1 MIMMMMML
9 MMIMMMM
16 VPSSTCLKVSMSL
29 ALRIARRDSCCGITS
44 LLLPDNGIVNM
55 NHDTTTTTTDD
66 DDDDDDIT

>member
-1 MIMMMMML
+1 MMMMML
-9 MMIMMMM
+9 ILIMMM

-55 NHDTTTTTTDD
+55 NHDTTDTTDD
-66 DDDDDDIT
+66 DEIT

>member
-1 MIMMMMML
+1 
-9 MMIMMMM
+9 MMIMLILIMMM

-44 LLLPDNGIVNM
+44 LLLPDNDIVNM
-55 NHDTTTTTTDD
+55 NHDIDD